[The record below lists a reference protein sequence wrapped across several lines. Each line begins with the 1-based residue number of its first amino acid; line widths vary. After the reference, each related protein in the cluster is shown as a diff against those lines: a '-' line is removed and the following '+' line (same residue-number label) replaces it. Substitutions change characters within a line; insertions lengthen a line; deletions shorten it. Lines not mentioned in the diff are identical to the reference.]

1 MRKLALILLAFS
13 LTMTL
18 SAEDYSELTSEDL
31 FRDERVT
38 VSEPSTKIQR
48 SISKFDATI
57 TQKKAEIQQARSEIR
72 SAPTYIEDI
81 EYLKGALQEIQA
93 QSDELSTNK
102 YEGDME
108 VEISTRMSRQA
119 RIAELD
125 GDGLTLNANG
135 RKSIEND
142 VEAIRKK
149 YEDLF
154 NEEKTA
160 VAKRSGPKTESI
172 KGKIKELLEVLSISK
187 FEASSMSNEGLTLTF
202 GSFSGKTGSEGWP
215 YRATFTANGNKVLEY
230 TGLLLYS
237 EISGKSVP
245 SPAKVGD
252 SNYEAKNNEYSTYLD
267 AVDIF
272 DALLKSNSFVEAVL
286 SYTVTPSSNALEY
299 KFHASSLKFNNVL
312 TGKTFKTLNKTDT
325 FTYRPQPEIAVEFA
339 GTVPEKDIP
348 APVPVPEVPKIA
360 TPELRPDPAPAR
372 DISMDDSDIF
382 NPFAQEEKIVETQ
395 PVVKEEEKK
404 IVETE
409 PEKKPAIR
417 ITIQAGAKN
426 QDESSSS
433 SQSLGPSIRT
443 KNPDATKPEE
453 KSKPKKKI
461 TNVPSVL
468 DGGKSTYAAVLY
480 FLPGT
485 YNFYS
490 RDGKV
495 TMTAGYALDFSILN
509 HFYAGFKIETAIL
522 GLDTTKSKPYNGESD
537 SIAFF
542 DEGNPLVFTGTVG
555 TNFNLSKNA
564 RLDIFGEGG
573 LMFGEICVGA
583 GVSLEIL
590 NPSTESGLFIG
601 YTALTTES
609 EKFYNKFSIG
619 FEQTF

>member
-18 SAEDYSELTSEDL
+18 SAEDYPELTSEDL
-31 FRDERVT
+31 FRDERVS

-48 SISKFDATI
+48 SISKFDASI

-81 EYLKGALQEIQA
+81 EYLKGALQELQA
-93 QSDELSTNK
+93 QSDELSANK
-102 YEGDME
+102 YEDDME
-108 VEISTRMSRQA
+108 AEISSRMSRQA

-125 GDGLTLNANG
+125 GDGLSLNANG

-160 VAKRSGPKTESI
+160 AEKRSGPKTESI

-187 FEASSMSNEGLTLTF
+187 FEASSMANEGLSLTF

-237 EISGKSVP
+237 DISGKSVP
-245 SPAKVGD
+245 SPAKIGD

-272 DALLKSNSFVEAVL
+272 DALLKSNSFIEAVL

-312 TGKTFKTLNKTDT
+312 TEKTFKTLSKTDT
-325 FTYRPQPEIAVEFA
+325 FTYRPQPEIAVEFDA
-339 GTVPEKDIP
+339 P
-348 APVPVPEVPKIA
+348 APVPEAPQIA

-372 DISMDDSDIF
+372 DLSTDDTEIF
-382 NPFAQEEKIVETQ
+382 NPFAQEEKIAQTQ
-395 PVVKEEEKK
+395 PEPKEE
-404 IVETE
+404 
-409 PEKKPAIR
+409 EKKPAIR

-426 QDESSSS
+426 QEENPSS

-453 KSKPKKKI
+453 KDKPKKKI
-461 TNVPSVL
+461 TNVPTVL

-485 YNFYS
+485 YNFYT
-490 RDGKV
+490 RDSKV

-509 HFYAGFKIETAIL
+509 HFYAGFKIEAAIF
-522 GLDTTKSKPYNGESD
+522 GLDTANSKPYDGDSD
-537 SIAFF
+537 SIALY
-542 DEGNPLVFTGTVG
+542 DEGNPLVFTGTIG

-573 LMFGEICVGA
+573 LLFGEVCVGA
-583 GVSLEIL
+583 GISLEIL
-590 NPSTESGLFIG
+590 NPGTDSGLFIG
-601 YTALTTES
+601 YTAIATES

>member
-1 MRKLALILLAFS
+1 MRKLALILMAFS

-18 SAEDYSELTSEDL
+18 SAEDYPELTSEDL
-31 FRDERVT
+31 FRDERVS

-48 SISKFDATI
+48 SISKFDASI

-81 EYLKGALQEIQA
+81 EYLKGALQELQA
-93 QSDELSTNK
+93 QSDELSANK
-102 YEGDME
+102 YEDDME
-108 VEISTRMSRQA
+108 AEISSRMSRQA

-125 GDGLTLNANG
+125 GDGLSLNANG

-160 VAKRSGPKTESI
+160 AEKRSGPKTESI

-187 FEASSMSNEGLTLTF
+187 FEASSMANEGLSLTF

-237 EISGKSVP
+237 DISGKSVP
-245 SPAKVGD
+245 SPAKIGD

-272 DALLKSNSFVEAVL
+272 DALLKSNSFIEAVL

-312 TGKTFKTLNKTDT
+312 TEKTFKTLSKTDT
-325 FTYRPQPEIAVEFA
+325 FTYRPQPEIAVEFDA
-339 GTVPEKDIP
+339 P
-348 APVPVPEVPKIA
+348 APVPEAPQIA

-372 DISMDDSDIF
+372 DLSTDDTEIF
-382 NPFAQEEKIVETQ
+382 NPFAQEEKIAQTQ
-395 PVVKEEEKK
+395 PEPKEE
-404 IVETE
+404 
-409 PEKKPAIR
+409 EKKPAIR

-426 QDESSSS
+426 QEENPSS

-453 KSKPKKKI
+453 KDKPKKKI
-461 TNVPSVL
+461 TNVPTVL

-485 YNFYS
+485 YNFYT
-490 RDGKV
+490 RDSKV

-509 HFYAGFKIETAIL
+509 HFYAGFKIEAAIF
-522 GLDTTKSKPYNGESD
+522 GLDTANSKPYDGDSD
-537 SIAFF
+537 SIALY
-542 DEGNPLVFTGTVG
+542 DEGNPLVFTGTIG
-555 TNFNLSKNA
+555 TNFNLSRNA

-573 LMFGEICVGA
+573 LLFGEVCVGA
-583 GVSLEIL
+583 GISLEIL
-590 NPSTESGLFIG
+590 NPSTDSGLFIG
-601 YTALTTES
+601 YTAIATES